1 MTNKINKLVMR
12 HAFLAF
18 CAIIILG
25 SCTAPS
31 LQNNGG
37 TKLTL
42 TIPEGSSQSASVQ
55 VLTQRFKKI
64 VPYPETVVP
73 FISGDIVE
81 IPLVEYKDTTSIR
94 QLSTWGRDLLLVY
107 AVPKSQQNKVREY
120 LDTYLSYS
128 DKEKP
133 FKSSSMIG
141 LVDSEQKSDVLKAI
155 SSEDFSTMFPSVGM
169 AYWGNVAVD
178 GKEALFLTDKTSP
191 YIDADMFESVE
202 PFADKEGI
210 EGILGLKLLPDY
222 SERIGQ
228 LTGNDSTYLLH
239 ILHDEVYI
247 SKIIE
252 PHITNPSFSM
262 SGAFTPQDALVIST
276 LWNTAKLEDEVIINS
291 MDLQNP

>member
-1 MTNKINKLVMR
+1 MR
-12 HAFLAF
+12 HAFLAI
-18 CAIIILG
+18 CASIVF
-25 SCTAPS
+25 SACTSPS

-42 TIPEGSSQSASVQ
+42 TIPESSSQSASVE

-73 FISGDIVE
+73 FIAGDIVE
-81 IPLVEYKDTTSIR
+81 IPLVEYTDTMTTR
-94 QLSTWGRDLLLVY
+94 QLATWSRDLLLVY
-107 AVPKSQQNKVREY
+107 AVPKTQQSEIREY
-120 LDTYLSYS
+120 LDTYLTYP

-133 FKSSSMIG
+133 FKCSSMIG

-155 SSEDFSTMFPSVGM
+155 NSKDFRTMFPSVGM
-169 AYWGNVAVD
+169 TFWGNVAVD
-178 GKEALFLTDKTSP
+178 GKEALFLSDKTSQI
-191 YIDADMFESVE
+191 IDADMFESVE

-262 SGAFTPQDALVIST
+262 SGAFTPQDALVISA
-276 LWNTAKLEDEVIINS
+276 LWNSGNLEDEVIINS
-291 MDLQNP
+291 IDLQNPE

>member
-1 MTNKINKLVMR
+1 MR
-12 HAFLAF
+12 HAFLAI
-18 CAIIILG
+18 CALVIL
-25 SCTAPS
+25 SACTSPS

-42 TIPEGSSQSASVQ
+42 TVPEGSSQSSTVE
-55 VLTQRFKKI
+55 VLTQRFKKL

-73 FISGDIVE
+73 FMSGNIVE
-81 IPLVEYKDTTSIR
+81 IPLVEYTDTTTIR
-94 QLSTWGRDLLLVY
+94 QLSTWRRDLLLVY
-107 AVPKSQQNKVREY
+107 AVPQSQQSEIREY
-120 LDTYLSYS
+120 LDAYLTYS

-141 LVDSEQKSDVLKAI
+141 LVKSEQKTEVIKTLNSKNFRNL
-155 SSEDFSTMFPSVGM
+155 FPSVGM

-178 GKEALFLTDKTSP
+178 GKEALFLSDKTSQ

-239 ILHDEVYI
+239 LLHDEVYI

-262 SGAFTPQDALVIST
+262 SGAFTPQDALVIPA
-276 LWNTAKLEDEVIINS
+276 LWNSDKLEDEVIINS
-291 MDLQNP
+291 MDLQNPE

>member
-1 MTNKINKLVMR
+1 MR
-12 HAFLAF
+12 HAFLAI
-18 CAIIILG
+18 CALIIL
-25 SCTAPS
+25 SACTSPS
-31 LQNNGG
+31 LQNKGG
-37 TKLTL
+37 TKLTV
-42 TIPEGSSQSASVQ
+42 TIPEGSSQSASVE

-73 FISGDIVE
+73 FIAGDIVE
-81 IPLVEYKDTTSIR
+81 IPLVEYTDTMTTR
-94 QLSTWGRDLLLVY
+94 QLATWSRDLLLVY
-107 AVPKSQQNKVREY
+107 AVPKSQQSEIREY
-120 LDTYLSYS
+120 LHTYLTYP

-133 FKSSSMIG
+133 FKSNSMIG
-141 LVDSEQKSDVLKAI
+141 LVDSEKKSDVLKAI
-155 SSEDFSTMFPSVGM
+155 NSEDFRTMFPSVEM

-178 GKEALFLTDKTSP
+178 GKEALFLSDKTSK

-202 PFADKEGI
+202 PFTDKEGI

-291 MDLQNP
+291 IDLQNPE